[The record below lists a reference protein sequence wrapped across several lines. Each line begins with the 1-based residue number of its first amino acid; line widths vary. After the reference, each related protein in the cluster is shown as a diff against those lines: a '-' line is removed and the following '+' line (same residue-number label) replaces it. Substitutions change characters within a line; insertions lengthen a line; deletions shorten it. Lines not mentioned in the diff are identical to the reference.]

1 MLCSPY
7 LPEEIDIPRDSW
19 VFSTSTRKKGI
30 CIKKGDY
37 IEELSLKSQYH
48 GPVNLLNYYL
58 TPVELGKAV
67 TVFLQP
73 Y

>member
-7 LPEEIDIPRDSW
+7 LPEEIDIPKDSR
-19 VFSTSTRKKGI
+19 VFPTSTRKRVSAL
-30 CIKKGDY
+30 KKE
-37 IEELSLKSQYH
+37 ITFEELSLKSQYH
-48 GPVNLLNYYL
+48 GPVNLLNCYL

-67 TVFLQP
+67 TIFLQP